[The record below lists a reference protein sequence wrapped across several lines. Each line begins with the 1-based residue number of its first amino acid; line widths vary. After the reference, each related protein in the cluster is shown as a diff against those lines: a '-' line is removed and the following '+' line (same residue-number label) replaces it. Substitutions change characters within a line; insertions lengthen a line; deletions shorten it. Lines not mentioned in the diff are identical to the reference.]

1 MNSNYSSSNLSK
13 IKPKLRTEGNV
24 TGNFGKNKVKAG
36 SSLNSIGMTT
46 KETLHPL
53 TTQDQYIK
61 RMYEAF
67 DKADSP
73 KLKKF
78 IYNEIKMYLIKT
90 NQWK

>member
-1 MNSNYSSSNLSK
+1 
-13 IKPKLRTEGNV
+13 
-24 TGNFGKNKVKAG
+24 
-36 SSLNSIGMTT
+36 MTT